1 MLSKDKPMKQ
11 TALIVHISDIGDII
25 CGSVVLDSLVDQD
38 FEVSMLVPKA
48 LPPLFK
54 NDPRIKNIYSV
65 EQVPTQKFDW
75 IFDLTSDSKSR
86 KLMRKLQGSK
96 KVGRVKDLWQK
107 LRHWVTYH
115 KMVPKMLNHHI
126 VDDYYPVIRLM
137 GDEFS
142 RIPQLKTQISRI
154 EKTVGIHFGAHN
166 AKRVIPIHLLKSA
179 ISFLHEQGFVIHL
192 LGTENEMAQEILRET
207 NNIPRYEKRS
217 LGEVKDLLASLSLFI
232 GADSGLLHI
241 AAALETPAIGIY
253 GPNVVRRSGPKNKSV
268 SFFEKDLPCRPCN
281 QNVECP
287 INVECMRTLQGD
299 DLVSEIKKRL
309 ML

>member
-1 MLSKDKPMKQ
+1 M
-11 TALIVHISDIGDII
+11 
-25 CGSVVLDSLVDQD
+25 
-38 FEVSMLVPKA
+38 
-48 LPPLFK
+48 
-54 NDPRIKNIYSV
+54 
-65 EQVPTQKFDW
+65 
-75 IFDLTSDSKSR
+75 
-86 KLMRKLQGSK
+86 
-96 KVGRVKDLWQK
+96 
-107 LRHWVTYH
+107 
-115 KMVPKMLNHHI
+115 
-126 VDDYYPVIRLM
+126 
-137 GDEFS
+137 
-142 RIPQLKTQISRI
+142 
-154 EKTVGIHFGAHN
+154 GIHFGAHN

-207 NNIPRYEKRS
+207 NNIPRYGKRS

>member
-1 MLSKDKPMKQ
+1 MPSKDKTMKQ

-25 CGSVVLDSLVDQD
+25 CGSVVLDSLVEQG
-38 FEVSMLVPKA
+38 FEVSLLVPKA
-48 LPPLFK
+48 LPPLFH
-54 NDPRIKNIYSV
+54 NDSRLKNIYTIDQIPS
-65 EQVPTQKFDW
+65 QKFDW

-86 KLMRKLQGSK
+86 KLMRKLNGRK

-137 GDEFS
+137 GDESS
-142 RIPQLKTQISRI
+142 RIPQLKTKTPRL

-179 ISFLHEQGFVIHL
+179 ISFLHEQGFIIHL

-253 GPNVVRRSGPKNKSV
+253 GPNVTRRSGPKNASV

-299 DLVSEIKKRL
+299 DLVSEIRRRL
-309 ML
+309 KL

>member
-1 MLSKDKPMKQ
+1 
-11 TALIVHISDIGDII
+11 
-25 CGSVVLDSLVDQD
+25 
-38 FEVSMLVPKA
+38 
-48 LPPLFK
+48 
-54 NDPRIKNIYSV
+54 
-65 EQVPTQKFDW
+65 
-75 IFDLTSDSKSR
+75 
-86 KLMRKLQGSK
+86 MRDLQGGK

-126 VDDYYPVIRLM
+126 VDDYYPLIRLM
-137 GDEFS
+137 GDKTA
-142 RIPQLKTQISRI
+142 RLPQLKTKTQRI

-166 AKRVIPIHLLKSA
+166 PKRVIPMHLLKSA
-179 ISFLHEQGFVIHL
+179 ISFLHDEGFVIHL
-192 LGTENEMAQEILRET
+192 LGTEDEMAQEILLET
-207 NNIPRYEKRS
+207 QQIPRYEKRS

-287 INVECMRTLQGD
+287 INVECMRTLQGAD
-299 DLVSEIKKRL
+299 RVNEIKRRL
-309 ML
+309 LR